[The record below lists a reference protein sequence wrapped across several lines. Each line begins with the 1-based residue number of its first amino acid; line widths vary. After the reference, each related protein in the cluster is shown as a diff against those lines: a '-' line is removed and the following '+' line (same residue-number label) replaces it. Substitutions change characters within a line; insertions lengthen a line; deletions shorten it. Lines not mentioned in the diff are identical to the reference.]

1 MNQKTNKYTSGK
13 LEEGKPQKIGDSINN
28 YSAGARR
35 CSIKKMF
42 YERLVKI
49 TGKYLFWILFL
60 YKVSDLLLN
69 RYFHVNF
76 AKSLRKPILVNTS
89 GGYFFQMLPNLK
101 RTEHTQLKDESK
113 AKQNNHSK
121 LF

>member
-35 CSIKKMF
+35 CSIKKTF

-49 TGKYLFWILFL
+49 TGKYLCRILFL

-69 RYFHVNF
+69 RYFPVNF
-76 AKSLRKPILVNTS
+76 AKSLRKFILVNTS
-89 GGYFFQMLPNLK
+89 VGYFFQMLPNLK

-113 AKQNNHSK
+113 TKQKNNSK

>member
-35 CSIKKMF
+35 CSIKKTF

-49 TGKYLFWILFL
+49 TGKYLCRILFL

-69 RYFHVNF
+69 RYFPVNF
-76 AKSLRKPILVNTS
+76 AKKFKEI
-89 GGYFFQMLPNLK
+89 YFSEHFCWLLLSDVAKLK
-101 RTEHTQLKDESK
+101 ENRTHTT
-113 AKQNNHSK
+113 
-121 LF
+121 